1 LNKLCVY
8 LVKGPIDGY
17 ATAIETIEKSQP
29 LEKIRS
35 FNLHIKGT
43 ANSASQPNQ
52 IGLIRELGARP
63 AIQVLDHG
71 LYSTV
76 KLSTNNVN
84 SLVATLQLT
93 EDPDDL
99 LICILSECDIIA
111 IDVDIDEDL
120 GVYEESIPVQ
130 GKRAFPWIRVKEALE
145 A

>member
-1 LNKLCVY
+1 
-8 LVKGPIDGY
+8 
-17 ATAIETIEKSQP
+17 
-29 LEKIRS
+29 
-35 FNLHIKGT
+35 
-43 ANSASQPNQ
+43 
-52 IGLIRELGARP
+52 LIRELGARP

-76 KLSTNNVN
+76 KLSSHHIN